1 MQAIQVVKAK
11 YLDGYKIEIL
21 FNDKTIKIVDFG
33 SFILKNYHPAYDKY
47 RDIQKFKKFK
57 IEAGNIVWGDN
68 WDLIFSVSQIYQGK
82 IKT

>member
-1 MQAIQVVKAK
+1 MKTIQVEKAK
-11 YLDGYKIEIL
+11 YIDGYKVEIV

-33 SFILKNYHPAYDKY
+33 NFILKNPHPTNDKY

-68 WDLIFSVSQIYQGK
+68 WDLIFPVSQIYRGK
-82 IKT
+82 IKA

>member
-1 MQAIQVVKAK
+1 MKAIQVEKAK
-11 YLDGYKIEIL
+11 YLDGYKVEIL

-33 SFILKNYHPAYDKY
+33 SFILKNHHPAHDKY

-68 WDLIFSVSQIYQGK
+68 WDLIFPVSQIYRGK
-82 IKT
+82 IKA